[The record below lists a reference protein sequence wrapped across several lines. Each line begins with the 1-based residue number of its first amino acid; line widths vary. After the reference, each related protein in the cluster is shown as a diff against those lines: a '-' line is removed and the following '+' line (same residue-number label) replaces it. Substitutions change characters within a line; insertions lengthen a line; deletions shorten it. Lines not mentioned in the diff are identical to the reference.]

1 MESVLKSTALEMV
14 ARSGGGTALRRRE
27 WATVLAALRY
37 DQQGLGQHGGM
48 PPADVA
54 DMATDGGTG
63 RAMDVEAIDV
73 LCEWLNTEADG
84 ARPTDAPGT
93 PHGDTAAHAGGLGD
107 VRGRRGAVPA
117 AR

>member
-1 MESVLKSTALEMV
+1 MLCGECPEKSTALEMV
-14 ARSGGGTALRRRE
+14 AWSGGGMALRRRE
-27 WATVLAALRY
+27 WATVFAALRY

-84 ARPTDAPGT
+84 A
-93 PHGDTAAHAGGLGD
+93 
-107 VRGRRGAVPA
+107 
-117 AR
+117 